1 MSDEQKAAYEAK
13 ARFFR
18 ALGYRTLCYL
28 YGDVP
33 LQLEE
38 VTAPKTDYTRE
49 ARATVLAQ
57 AVQDLEF
64 ATANLPEI
72 NTVKDGEISKP
83 VAYMLLAE
91 LYLAT
96 GANDKAVGAATA
108 VIDNP
113 NLKLMTERFGS
124 QVKEDGDVFYDLFR
138 PNNQNRAS
146 GNTESIWVIQFET
159 NVDGGGNNTSH
170 FFWNPGSFWG
180 ERFFAPQ
187 VDKFHIITPATI
199 YLQPLCSDTFRSF
212 PFTLSPLH
220 LFTRS
225 LFHENSS
232 PNVVRR
238 LILDPERT
246 LIVGAGFHTDQVV
259 GGELQDV

>member
-18 ALGYRTLCYL
+18 ALGYRTLAYL

-96 GANDKAVGAATA
+96 GANDKAV
-108 VIDNP
+108 
-113 NLKLMTERFGS
+113 S
-124 QVKEDGDVFYDLFR
+124 
-138 PNNQNRAS
+138 S
-146 GNTESIWVIQFET
+146 
-159 NVDGGGNNTSH
+159 TS
-170 FFWNPGSFWG
+170 
-180 ERFFAPQ
+180 PQ
-187 VDKFHIITPATI
+187 VPTTR
-199 YLQPLCSDTFRSF
+199 LSVQPL
-212 PFTLSPLH
+212 P
-220 LFTRS
+220 
-225 LFHENSS
+225 
-232 PNVVRR
+232 
-238 LILDPERT
+238 
-246 LIVGAGFHTDQVV
+246 
-259 GGELQDV
+259 